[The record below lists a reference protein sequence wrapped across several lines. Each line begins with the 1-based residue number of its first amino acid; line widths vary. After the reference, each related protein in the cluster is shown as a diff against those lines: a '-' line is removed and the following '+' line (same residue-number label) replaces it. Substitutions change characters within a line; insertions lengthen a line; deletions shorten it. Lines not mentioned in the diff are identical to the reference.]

1 MKFIDTRTMID
12 EDDRKNQTIR
22 SGVAVV
28 ICQLFMQLPQ
38 PLFEMSLSL

>member
-1 MKFIDTRTMID
+1 MIS

-28 ICQLFMQLPQ
+28 ICQLLMQLPSK
-38 PLFEMSLSL
+38 LFEM